1 MKIKVRNIG
10 NSVGITLPKDWGL
23 VSGDIIQAEKKGNL
37 FILDTS
43 EIAREH
49 DRKLVEDSFA
59 DFEKE
64 LIVSESKMKAI
75 FGKYGWKW
83 T

>member
-1 MKIKVRNIG
+1 MMLLVNYF
-10 NSVGITLPKDWGL
+10 NS
-23 VSGDIIQAEKKGNL
+23 
-37 FILDTS
+37 FS

-75 FGKYGWKW
+75 FGKYGWK
-83 T
+83 

>member
-10 NSVGITLPKDWGL
+10 NSVGITLPKELGL

-43 EIAREH
+43 KIAREH

>member
-1 MKIKVRNIG
+1 MKPIKVRNIG
-10 NSVGITLPKDWGL
+10 NNVGIILPKELGL
-23 VSGDIIQAEKKGNL
+23 TNGDIIQAEKGNL
-37 FILDTS
+37 FIFDTS

-64 LIVSESKMKAI
+64 LIVSKSKMKAI

>member
-10 NSVGITLPKDWGL
+10 NSVGITLPKELGL

-83 T
+83 A

>member
-1 MKIKVRNIG
+1 MKPIKVRNIG
-10 NSVGITLPKDWGL
+10 NSVGIILPKESGL
-23 VSGDIIQAEKKGNL
+23 TNGDIIQAKKSDL

-43 EIAREH
+43 EITRGH
-49 DRKLVEDSFA
+49 NRKLVEDSFA

-64 LIVSESKMKAI
+64 LIVSKSKMKAI